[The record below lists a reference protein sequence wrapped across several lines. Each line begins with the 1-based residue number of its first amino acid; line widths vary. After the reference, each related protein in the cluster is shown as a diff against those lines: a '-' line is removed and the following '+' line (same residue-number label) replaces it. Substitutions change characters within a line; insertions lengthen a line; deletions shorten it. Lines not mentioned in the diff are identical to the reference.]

1 MGCGARGL
9 LLHTELGR
17 QTRPFGHFWWP
28 CCEGVAAASALLQ
41 VSDDPHFEMWYRRIL
56 SFVDRYLF
64 DRKNGGWFAELD
76 DNLDPVQ
83 HVFMG
88 NPDLYHALQA
98 SLIPLLPTNGSI
110 TKQLLVANG
119 GEVLRG
125 DFPG

>member
-1 MGCGARGL
+1 
-9 LLHTELGR
+9 
-17 QTRPFGHFWWP
+17 
-28 CCEGVAAASALLQ
+28 
-41 VSDDPHFEMWYRRIL
+41 MWYRRIL

-88 NPDLYHALQA
+88 KPDLYHALQA